1 MKHLFTTLALAAALL
16 APLAHA
22 DAELDALINQLRSQK
37 YSNAVQKL
45 YQKRLLSVLPSIS
58 AGASV
63 DTIIPNANGTTA
75 LHNACGLSHVE
86 IVRWLVNNG
95 ANTKA
100 KTAKGAS
107 VGMCVGPPN
116 AKAINK
122 ILQSPPEKKKSVAGS
137 GYAPASVKGKRFR
150 FYANAED
157 PATGHGYTFNKGN
170 TDILSNEIDPHY
182 GNSIEYKKTGP
193 NTARIEVLEWESM
206 HTYILTFTSPTEGL
220 AICTSEGDCD
230 EVTARLFFLI
240 Q

>member
-1 MKHLFTTLALAAALL
+1 MKQLFTTLAVAAALL

-22 DAELDALINQLRSQK
+22 DAELDALIAQLRSQQ

-45 YQKRLLSVLPSIS
+45 YQKRLLSVLPKIS
-58 AGASV
+58 AGESV

-75 LHNACGLSHVE
+75 LHNACGLSHVD

-100 KTAKGAS
+100 KTAKGAT

-122 ILQSPPEKKKSVAGS
+122 ILQSAPAKKKTTIGS
-137 GYAPASVKGKRFR
+137 GYAPSSVKGKRFR
-150 FYANAED
+150 FYTNAED
-157 PATGHGYTFNKGN
+157 PTTGHGYTFNKGN
-170 TDILSNEIDPHY
+170 SDILSNEIDPHY

-193 NTARIEVLEWESM
+193 NTARIEVMEWESI
-206 HTYILTFTSPTEGL
+206 HTYTLTFTSPTEGQ

-230 EVTARLFFLI
+230 EVTLRLFFLM